1 MPKLKTITIDRSK
14 WRRGGSGKTGKEYA
28 QLFNPKEP
36 TPFNMCCL
44 GQYLEQCGVKKSYLE
59 HRVTPGDIKVSQV
72 PKVTK
77 AIKVLGGEID
87 KRSSYFGI
95 SDVAEEAMALN
106 DNVKIS
112 GKTREKR
119 LTKLFEKHGIQLVFI
134 N

>member
-14 WRRGGSGKTGKEYA
+14 WRRGGSGKTGRDFAKLY
-28 QLFNPKEP
+28 NPTEP
-36 TPFNMCCL
+36 TQYNMCCL
-44 GQYLEQCGVKKSYLE
+44 GQYLEQCGVKKTLLTNAMS
-59 HRVTPGDIKVSQV
+59 PGDIKVEDV

-77 AIKVLGGEID
+77 AMEVLVNPEESF
-87 KRSSYFGI
+87 KWF
-95 SDVAEEAMALN
+95 AETELTGAAMDIN